1 MTLECL
7 RDNMRILAEAS
18 NAARNLVYGINGMP
32 YKYFLMTQEI
42 ALSVGRYIKMME
54 KAVIEEYNNHKD

>member
-18 NAARNLVYGINGMP
+18 NAVRNLVYEINGMP

-42 ALSVGRYIKMME
+42 ALRVDRYIKMME
-54 KAVIEEYNNHKD
+54 KAVIEEYNNPKD

>member
-18 NAARNLVYGINGMP
+18 NAVRNLVYEINGMP
-32 YKYFLMTQEI
+32 HKYFLMTQEI
-42 ALSVGRYIKMME
+42 ALRVDRYIETME
-54 KAVIEEYNNHKD
+54 KAVIEEYNNPKD

>member
-18 NAARNLVYGINGMP
+18 DAVRNLVYEINGMP

-42 ALSVGRYIKMME
+42 ALRVDRYIKMME
-54 KAVIEEYNNHKD
+54 KAVIEEYNKPKD